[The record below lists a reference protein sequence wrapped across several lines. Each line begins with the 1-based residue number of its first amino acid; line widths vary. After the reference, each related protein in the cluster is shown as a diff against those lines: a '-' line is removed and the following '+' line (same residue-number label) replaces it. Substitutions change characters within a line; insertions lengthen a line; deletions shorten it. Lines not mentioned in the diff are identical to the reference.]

1 MNEKVRAF
9 LKNPPAGSKTR
20 AALDFGID
28 LTLTVRN
35 AFILTPAE
43 RLERMQASQ
52 IGPTPRV
59 ISRADPNR
67 DA

>member
-9 LKNPPAGSKTR
+9 LKNPPPGSKTR

-28 LTLTVRN
+28 LTMTVRN
-35 AFILTPAE
+35 AFVLTPAE
-43 RLERMQASQ
+43 RLERMQAAQ
-52 IGPTPRV
+52 IGPKPTV
-59 ISRADPNR
+59 VSRADPKP